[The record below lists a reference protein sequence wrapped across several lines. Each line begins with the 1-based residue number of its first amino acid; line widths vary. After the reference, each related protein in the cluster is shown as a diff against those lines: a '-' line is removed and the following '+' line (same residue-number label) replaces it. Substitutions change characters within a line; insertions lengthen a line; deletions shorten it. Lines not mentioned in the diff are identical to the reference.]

1 MKDRSPNAYR
11 GLLFGAI
18 AGATAAWAMNQFQS
32 LLSKAT
38 QPRPHSNSAPS
49 EQPDDATM
57 KAADRIARGVRFR
70 PLSRQEKSIAGPVLH
85 YAFGTAMGALYGL
98 TAEYFPEARAGF
110 GTIFGTL
117 LFALADETAVPLAGF
132 SGKPADA
139 PVSSHLRALAS
150 HVVYGASAEA
160 VRATLTRAA

>member
-1 MKDRSPNAYR
+1 
-11 GLLFGAI
+11 
-18 AGATAAWAMNQFQS
+18 MNQFQS

-38 QPRPHSNSAPS
+38 EPRPHVTSAPS
-49 EQPDDATM
+49 EESEDATM
-57 KAADRIARGVRFR
+57 KAADRIARVVRFR
-70 PLSRQEKSIAGPVLH
+70 PLTQHEKSIAGPVLH

-98 TAEYFPEARAGF
+98 TTEYFPEARAGF

-132 SGKPADA
+132 SGKPADY